1 MVKVL
6 VCVAWPY
13 ANSPLH
19 LGHVAGSLLPPDIF
33 AKYHALKGD
42 EVLMVSGSDMHGTP
56 ITVRAEKEKTT
67 PEEVAER
74 YHRMN
79 KKAIEDLGIN
89 FSLFTK
95 TTTQNHFDVTHDVF
109 NKLMEHGYLY
119 RHGAMQYYCPKCAKF
134 LPTDMW
140 KGAARNA
147 VTSGQGVTSAR
158 SAAPP
163 TRQAS
168 WATPAARSA
177 GRRRNSGRRT
187 TTSSGSPRSSSR

>member
-1 MVKVL
+1 MAKVL

-19 LGHVAGSLLPPDIF
+19 LGHVAGSLLPPDVF
-33 AKYHALKGD
+33 AKYHTLKGN

-74 YHRMN
+74 YHKMN

-95 TTTQNHFDVTHDVF
+95 TTTQNHFDVVHDVF
-109 NKLMEHGYLY
+109 TKLMEHGYLY
-119 RHGAMQYYCPKCAKF
+119 RHGALQFKSVCDNF
-134 LPTDMW
+134 
-140 KGAARNA
+140 ARMMILWF
-147 VTSGQGVTSAR
+147 VGSVCISTPF
-158 SAAPP
+158 PP
-163 TRQAS
+163 T
-168 WATPAARSA
+168 
-177 GRRRNSGRRT
+177 NCI
-187 TTSSGSPRSSSR
+187 SPLPFAYMSFKHKST